1 MKYNF
6 DEVIERR
13 GTDSVKYDAVS
24 ERWGR
29 SDLLPMWVADMD
41 FRTPPFVIEAIRRRL
56 DHEVLGYTFACE
68 AWYTSIINW
77 QKERHGWNVTP
88 GDADV
93 YAGYCAWI
101 GFCPAM
107 FYGSGD
113 KVMVMPPVYHPFLSG
128 DRTQPQGGSLQ
139 SVIAERRAIS
149 D

>member
-77 QKERHGWNVTP
+77 QKERHRVECYP

-107 FYGSGD
+107 FYGSGGQSD
-113 KVMVMPPVYHPFLSG
+113 GDASCLSSFLSG